1 MSRLNLND
9 LIYVYPRGS
18 NRMRLTPDIFGLRLK
33 HKYQKIFLENLLDIS
48 IPYEIP
54 VRFNGEVVGKYKI
67 NTSSLYGFQAGQFY
81 IDENIIPK
89 SFLEYQT
96 RSFSARCLPLSIKKE
111 IDLNIADCKY
121 KLSRDIIL
129 NIPKVNI
136 YYEEKFKFDEDMKGD
151 KKNVRKRS
159 K

>member
-1 MSRLNLND
+1 MNNGLFYLF
-9 LIYVYPRGS
+9 PRGN
-18 NRMRLTPDIFGLRLK
+18 NRTISVPDIFGLKLK

-54 VRFNGEVVGKYKI
+54 VRINGEVVGKYKI

-81 IDENIIPK
+81 IDENIFPK

-96 RSFSARCLPLSIKKE
+96 RSFSIRCLPLLIKKG

-121 KLSRDIIL
+121 KLSHDILL

-136 YYEEKFKFDEDMKGD
+136 YYKEKFIFDEDMKGD